1 MRQIT
6 VRGIP
11 EDLQR
16 EIQSRARANG
26 ESLNKSVIRLL
37 KQAVGLDRPEKKKRD
52 LSTLAG
58 KWESGEAAEFER
70 NVRVFEAIDEDL
82 WK

>member
-6 VRGIP
+6 VRGNP
-11 EDLQR
+11 EDHQR

-26 ESLNKSVIRLL
+26 ESLNKSVIRHL
-37 KQAVGLDRPEKKKRD
+37 KQAVGLDRPEKKKWD
-52 LSTLAG
+52 LPALAG

>member
-11 EDLQR
+11 EDLER
-16 EIQSRARANG
+16 EIEARARAHG

-37 KQAVGLDRPEKKKRD
+37 KQAVGLERPDRKKRD
-52 LSTLAG
+52 LSAVAG
-58 KWESGEAAEFER
+58 KWGSREASEFER
-70 NVRVFEAIDEDL
+70 NAGIFETIDEEL
-82 WK
+82 WR

>member
-11 EDLQR
+11 DDLQR
-16 EIQSRARANG
+16 EIQSRAQAHG

-58 KWESGEAAEFER
+58 KWEAGEAEEFER
-70 NVRVFEAIDEDL
+70 NVRVFETIDEDL
-82 WK
+82 WQ

>member
-16 EIQSRARANG
+16 EIQSRARAHG

-52 LSTLAG
+52 LSALAG
-58 KWESGEAAEFER
+58 TWGSREATEFER

>member
-11 EDLQR
+11 DDLQR
-16 EIQSRARANG
+16 EIQSRARAHG

-37 KQAVGLDRPEKKKRD
+37 KQAVGLDRPAKKKRD
-52 LSTLAG
+52 LSALAG
-58 KWESGEAAEFER
+58 KWEAGEAAEFER
-70 NVRVFEAIDEDL
+70 NVRVFETIDEDL

>member
-16 EIQSRARANG
+16 EIQSRARAEG
-26 ESLNKSVIRLL
+26 ESLNKAVIRLL
-37 KQAVGLDRPEKKKRD
+37 KQAVGLDRPQRRKRD
-52 LSTLAG
+52 LSALNG
-58 KWESGEAAEFER
+58 RWDSKEAAEFND
-70 NVRVFEAIDEDL
+70 NVRVFDAIDEDL

>member
-6 VRGIP
+6 VRSIP

-16 EIQSRARANG
+16 EIQSRARARG

-37 KQAVGLDRPEKKKRD
+37 KQAVGLDRPEKKKRN
-52 LSTLAG
+52 LSAMAG
-58 KWESGEAAEFER
+58 KWGAREATEFER
-70 NVRVFEAIDEDL
+70 NVRIFETIDEDL